1 MAEYED
7 RSSAVDP
14 AVDDDRHPRRLRVTV
29 GHKNLLDWLALLLL
43 IVGGLNWGLVGL
55 FGLDFVS
62 EVFGPGSP
70 AARAIFVA
78 VGLAAVWG
86 FALMRLGPARRL

>member
-14 AVDDDRHPRRLRVTV
+14 AVDDPRRPRRHVTV
-29 GHKNLLDWLALLLL
+29 GSKNLLDWLALLLL

-55 FGLDFVS
+55 FGIDLVS

-70 AARAIFVA
+70 ASRAIYVA
-78 VGLAAVWG
+78 VGVAALWG
-86 FALMRLGPARRL
+86 FALMRLAPARRP